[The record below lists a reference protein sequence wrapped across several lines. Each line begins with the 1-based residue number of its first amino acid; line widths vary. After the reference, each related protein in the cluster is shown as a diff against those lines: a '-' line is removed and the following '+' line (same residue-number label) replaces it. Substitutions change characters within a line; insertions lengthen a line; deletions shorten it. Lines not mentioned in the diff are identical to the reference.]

1 MSMTAKKGPVI
12 AVVGPSGVGK
22 DSLMTALRAADP
34 GVKLMRRV
42 ITRAPEAGGEDYTPV
57 NEDEFL
63 DLVQRGAFALHWAA
77 HGLMYGIPQEIGD
90 LRQGASGVLVNLSRG
105 VLLEAQEAFDDFRVL
120 SVTATPDVLA
130 ARLAARGRED
140 AVGVQRRLARA
151 GNPLPAGLRQ
161 VHEIDNSGDLT
172 AAVAAARAALQPV
185 RA

>member
-1 MSMTAKKGPVI
+1 
-12 AVVGPSGVGK
+12 
-22 DSLMTALRAADP
+22 
-34 GVKLMRRV
+34 
-42 ITRAPEAGGEDYTPV
+42 
-57 NEDEFL
+57 
-63 DLVQRGAFALHWAA
+63 
-77 HGLMYGIPQEIGD
+77 MYGIPQEIGD

-120 SVTATPDVLA
+120 SVTASPDVLA

-140 AVGVQRRLARA
+140 DAGVQRRLARA

-161 VHEIDNSGDLT
+161 VHEIDNSGDLA